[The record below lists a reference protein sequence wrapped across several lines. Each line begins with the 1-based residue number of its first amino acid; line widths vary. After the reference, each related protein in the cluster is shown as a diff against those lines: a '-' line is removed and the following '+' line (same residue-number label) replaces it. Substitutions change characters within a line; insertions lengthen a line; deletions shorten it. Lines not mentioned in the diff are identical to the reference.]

1 MSSIIQNVIAIL
13 LEDNIALEL
22 PLEYREN
29 LVTELRTNS
38 RRMSEDE
45 EITGNVS
52 LDWQVMVC
60 NIIRDVIEGRPT
72 NSGFWL
78 SLGNCYQNQLD
89 VIFSV
94 SDVFFYDTTYKDL
107 CGCAC
112 VMM

>member
-1 MSSIIQNVIAIL
+1 
-13 LEDNIALEL
+13 
-22 PLEYREN
+22 
-29 LVTELRTNS
+29 
-38 RRMSEDE
+38 MSEDE

-94 SDVFFYDTTYKDL
+94 SDVFFMTQSIK
-107 CGCAC
+107 AC
-112 VMM
+112 VGVLV

>member
-1 MSSIIQNVIAIL
+1 M
-13 LEDNIALEL
+13 
-22 PLEYREN
+22 EYREN

-45 EITGNVS
+45 EIIGNIS

-94 SDVFFYDTTYKDL
+94 SDVFFMIQPIK
-107 CGCAC
+107 AC
-112 VMM
+112 VGVLV

>member
-72 NSGFWL
+72 NPGFWL

-94 SDVFFYDTTYKDL
+94 SDVFFMTQPIK
-107 CGCAC
+107 AC
-112 VMM
+112 VGVLV